1 MKDLLINV
9 FQLCSVLN
17 PKLGHSFTHSLT
29 GSIHVVLVHWLSMS
43 LSSLRGFRHNM
54 MPKPVPLLL
63 PVAGFRVFNYTL
75 YNWVTTSKISY
86 LNIKLQDINI
96 TKQPLGTQHFI
107 SQAKEHKLFLL
118 REKTSVNAYELR
130 SSLRMV
136 LIPSHSFPHLAQ
148 RMNCDKFW
156 KFSSPSCQQPP
167 KL

>member
-54 MPKPVPLLL
+54 MPKLVPLLL

-118 REKTSVNAYELR
+118 REKSKCKCLWTK
-130 SSLRMV
+130 
-136 LIPSHSFPHLAQ
+136 SFPTYGIDTQSFFPA
-148 RMNCDKFW
+148 
-156 KFSSPSCQQPP
+156 SSPTNE
-167 KL
+167 LW